1 MIRELLVAIPDH
13 LCAKGQWSDKHGFPP
28 SYYYGEGKET
38 SPFIGPVHLWCREAL
53 GYSPPLYWGSDTP
66 VDDEDLIFDR
76 SWFCYFNTDAHKL
89 LFKMRWLDR
98 SVPFSELVSPMSI
111 DDQKSSVEAR
121 IKHVRSQLG

>member
-1 MIRELLVAIPDH
+1 MIDPDLLVCLPDH
-13 LCAKGQWSDKHGFPP
+13 LSSKEWADLHGFPP

-38 SPFIGPVHLWCREAL
+38 ALFIGPVHLWCRQTL

-66 VDDEDLIFDR
+66 VADDDYLIEDR
-76 SWFCYFNTDAHKL
+76 SWFCYFNSAADKL

-98 SVPFSELVSPMSI
+98 SVPFSELVKPPEEPLSP
-111 DDQKSSVEAR
+111 VEAR